1 MWQKWFSV
9 KGRSLFSIAFSLHR
23 LTGIVL
29 TIYLCMHLAYLTS
42 IRMGKEV
49 FESFIAT
56 TVTPQFLIFD
66 ILLILA
72 GVYHGVNGLRLV
84 LHEFGLAYE
93 SRRPILYISVA
104 IALIVWF
111 IASYRMYVF
120 VMGV

>member
-1 MWQKWFSV
+1 MWQRWFTV

-72 GVYHGVNGLRLV
+72 GIYHGVNGLRLII
-84 LHEFGLAYE
+84 HEFGLAYE
-93 SRRPILYISVA
+93 SRKSILYISVA
-104 IALIVWF
+104 IALIVWL
-111 IASYRMYVF
+111 IASYRMYTF

>member
-1 MWQKWFSV
+1 MWQRWFTV

-72 GVYHGVNGLRLV
+72 GVYHGVNGLRLII
-84 LHEFGLAYE
+84 HEFGLAYE
-93 SRRPILYISVA
+93 SRKSILYISVA
-104 IALIVWF
+104 IALMVWL

>member
-1 MWQKWFSV
+1 MLEWFSV
-9 KGRSLFSIAFSLHR
+9 RGKSPFSLAFSLHR
-23 LTGIVL
+23 LTGIIL

-42 IRMGKEV
+42 IRMGREV

-66 ILLILA
+66 ILLVLA
-72 GVYHGVNGLRLV
+72 GVYHGVNGLRLI

-93 SRRPILYISVA
+93 SRKAVLYASVA
-104 IALIVWF
+104 IAFIVWL
-111 IASYRMYVF
+111 IASYRMYLF

>member
-1 MWQKWFSV
+1 MWQRWFTV

-72 GVYHGVNGLRLV
+72 GVYHGVNGLRLII
-84 LHEFGLAYE
+84 HEFGLAYE
-93 SRRPILYISVA
+93 SRKSILYISVA
-104 IALIVWF
+104 IALIVWL
-111 IASYRMYVF
+111 IASYRMYTF

>member
-1 MWQKWFSV
+1 MWQRWFTV

-72 GVYHGVNGLRLV
+72 GIYHGVNGLRLII
-84 LHEFGLAYE
+84 HEFGLAYE
-93 SRRPILYISVA
+93 SRKSILYISVA

>member
-1 MWQKWFSV
+1 MWQRWFTV

-72 GVYHGVNGLRLV
+72 GVYHGVNGLRLII
-84 LHEFGLAYE
+84 HEFGLAYE
-93 SRRPILYISVA
+93 SRKSILYISVA
-104 IALIVWF
+104 IALIVWL
-111 IASYRMYVF
+111 IASYRMYIF